1 MRGMNNIL
9 LALSNYH
16 PIVIEGM
23 GHYDPRAPADVAKQI
38 HSQLLRHFDRKTRVE
53 KPKLIIT
60 QGDPLSQRGISAIT
74 PLVADL
80 LDVPRGLVCLDSDI
94 DPGHSPNADRR
105 NVILEMKYS
114 QMTSALETSIGEGT
128 MARLEREIDRQIL
141 SKNERRL
148 ALDKAP
154 LKSYFRDYALLQE
167 VTKAA
172 CRQICGDLTVVHTA
186 HDISEFSV
194 TSFYKAGLEVG
205 LVETHQMVP
214 YGSIDEL
221 DFEKIDTR

>member
-1 MRGMNNIL
+1 MRGINNIL
-9 LALSNYH
+9 MALSNYH
-16 PIVIEGM
+16 PIIIEGM

-38 HSQLLRHFDRKTRVE
+38 HSQLLRHFDGRTPIQ

-60 QGDPLSQRGISAIT
+60 QGDPLAKRGISSIT

-80 LDVPRGLVCLDSDI
+80 LDVRRGLVCLDSDI
-94 DPGHSPNADRR
+94 DPRHSLNADRR
-105 NVILEMKYS
+105 NVILEMEYS
-114 QMTSALETSIGEGT
+114 QLTGVLETSIGEGT
-128 MARLEREIDRQIL
+128 MARLEQEIDRRIL
-141 SKNERRL
+141 SKNEQRL

-154 LKSYFRDYALLQE
+154 LKGYFRDYALLQE

-172 CRQICGDLTVVHTA
+172 CRQICGDITVAHTA

-194 TSFYKAGLEVG
+194 TSFYTAGLELG
-205 LVETHQMVP
+205 FVEAHQMVP
-214 YGSIDEL
+214 YGAIDEL